1 MAKHTLLCSLLALLL
16 ISFNHAANAQVGGT
30 ITLLD
35 KEGDKCALSVPGPG
49 TGVTQQ
55 FNLTAHG
62 SVTKCKDWKVR
73 SIVLTDLPSA
83 ARIYITDDPWCTP
96 GKGEHAITVR
106 TTINPTTSTNPST
119 PWEIIDLYA
128 VAPGQIITPGLQLI
142 NKRMEQGANTR
153 DSVKCIEVTTSGNID
168 TPELTPT
175 THGSISQYEV
185 ATEYDSTF
193 SCEKDEVIIV
203 RIRNE
208 RDHGDKTFYWCAPLR
223 RDGNAVTLS
232 DEIESA
238 SFSESGGHYF
248 SCPPNTVMTGRDHE
262 GRAGGNTSYRCATP
276 KVNGHA
282 LTVTPLPWSATQ
294 PENQSVF
301 TCQPGGRV
309 MIGRW
314 HDDGERGPSRVRCA
328 IVQ

>member
-16 ISFNHAANAQVGGT
+16 ISFNHAANAQAGGT
-30 ITLLD
+30 ITLLN

-62 SVTKCKDWKVR
+62 SATKCKDWKVR

-83 ARIYITDDPWCTP
+83 ARIYMTDDPWCTP

-106 TTINPTTSTNPST
+106 TAINPTTSTDPST

-128 VAPGQIITPGLQLI
+128 VAPGQMITPGLQLI
-142 NKRMEQGANTR
+142 NKRMEQGANPR

-175 THGSISQYEV
+175 IHGGISRHEV
-185 ATEYDSTF
+185 DVNDSPF
-193 SCEKDEVIIV
+193 SCPKDEVIIV
-203 RIRNE
+203 RIRNDWE
-208 RDHGDKTFYWCAPLR
+208 LGRKIFYWCAPLR
-223 RDGNAVTLS
+223 QGGNEVTLS

-238 SFSESGGHYF
+238 PISESGGHYF
-248 SCPPNTVMTGRDHE
+248 SCPANTVMTGRDHD
-262 GRAGGNTSYRCATP
+262 GGVDGNTRYRCATP

-282 LTVTPLPWSATQ
+282 LTVTPMGWSDTQ
-294 PENQSVF
+294 REDDSAF
-301 TCQPGGRV
+301 SCQPFGRV
-309 MIGRW
+309 MVGHW
-314 HDDGERGPSRVRCA
+314 HQGLYSGPSRVRCA
-328 IVQ
+328 TVQ